1 MIEGLVVRT
10 MRHENDGFRFARDIM
25 AILMTIIDEKS
36 DAELANKNGF
46 FVLSKVDDRIADT
59 VRPEPIASQAVDI
72 IGVSHPTVG
81 NKDGLVRS
89 TDAIELLPLC
99 RCKERC
105 QRAPELGIVR
115 CRLHADGAIKTPKD
129 LEGRVIATHQGPHAI
144 HQYLLRRVY
153 GVDDTKLRWA
163 AYPQEKLLD
172 VLQRGEA
179 DAVVLLDHFFFRGEV
194 ADGVRRL
201 YTDGEAWKELHGFDE
216 IIKHMV
222 AAREDLLQ
230 KSPGIKET
238 LLRAFRA
245 SFAYSETHLEE
256 IADAFISRYGGDREA
271 LLASARYP
279 KIDFT
284 FTENEQRLAEAEME
298 LLVEVGQIPRKA
310 PLASLF
316 SM

>member
-1 MIEGLVVRT
+1 MDLTFAHYRNRFCMFRTYYALAVGKVKPDGVNVKVIELPDPPSKEQEEALIRGEVQ
-10 MRHENDGFRFARDIM
+10 A
-25 AILMTIIDEKS
+25 
-36 DAELANKNGF
+36 ANLYLPNFLRRKLQG
-46 FVLSKVDDRIADT
+46 A
-59 VRPEPIASQAVDI
+59 PI
-72 IGVSHPTVG
+72 IGLATEWKSTMKG
-81 NKDGLVRS
+81 NGVF
-89 TDAIELLPLC
+89 
-99 RCKERC
+99 
-105 QRAPELGIVR
+105 V
-115 CRLHADGAIKTPKD
+115 HADCAIKTPKD

-245 SFAYSETHLEE
+245 SFAYSEMHLEE
-256 IADAFISRYGGDREA
+256 IGDAFISRYGGDREA

-284 FTENEQRLAEAEME
+284 FTENEQRLAETEME